1 MEIINILMIFG
12 TVVGIPVLRS
22 VAGWLT
28 NALEDNEITKFET
41 KLLYSTII
49 RVGFIS
55 IVTYLGLNEMG
66 MSISLLGASGMA
78 CLTDKVID
86 KKR

>member
-1 MEIINILMIFG
+1 MIFG

-28 NALEDNEITKFET
+28 KALEDNEITKFET